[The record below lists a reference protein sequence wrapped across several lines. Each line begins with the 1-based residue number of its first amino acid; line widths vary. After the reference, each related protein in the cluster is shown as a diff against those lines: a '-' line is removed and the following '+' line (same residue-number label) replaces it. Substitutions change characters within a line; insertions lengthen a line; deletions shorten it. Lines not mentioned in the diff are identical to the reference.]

1 MAPNP
6 NSRVLLS
13 DARDSLGMP
22 RVRLDWRL
30 GELER
35 RTLNEFVKILA
46 SEFERLGLGSFDR
59 KQVAFLDDPTAWVE
73 RARDSAHHMGTTRMH
88 ESPRLGVVDPE
99 CQVHGIANLYIGSS
113 AVFPTSARSN
123 PTLTILAL
131 CLRVSDRLKRIAS

>member
-6 NSRVLLS
+6 DSRVLLS
-13 DARDSLGMP
+13 DARDPLGMP
-22 RVRLDWRL
+22 KVKLDWRL

-35 RTLNEFVKILA
+35 RTL
-46 SEFERLGLGSFDR
+46 SEFIKTLAGEFARLGLGSFDLE
-59 KQVAFLDDPTAWVE
+59 QAAILEDPEAWVE
-73 RARDSAHHMGTTRMH
+73 RAHDSAHHMGTARMH
-88 ESPRLGVVDPE
+88 ENPRLGVVNPQ

-131 CLRVSDRLKRIAS
+131 CLRIADHLKQISM